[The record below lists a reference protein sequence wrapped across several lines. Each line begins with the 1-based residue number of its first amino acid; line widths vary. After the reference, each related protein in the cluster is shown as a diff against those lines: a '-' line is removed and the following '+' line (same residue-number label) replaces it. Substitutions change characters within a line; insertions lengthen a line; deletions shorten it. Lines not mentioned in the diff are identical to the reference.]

1 MLISR
6 HLPHTRTKFNIKYAE
21 INSSRGY
28 GQKQCHSKVRGR
40 RLWLEPPSH
49 ILFLS
54 QALGKAHECFYF
66 FSPPH
71 TFLFHTIFFLGGG
84 GKCTLRPPLTLLK
97 SLLNGLQMISPES
110 NLKDH
115 YWCILCIFEQTLCT
129 KGNNHSIF
137 HRKYPV
143 KKYRKVNI

>member
-21 INSSRGY
+21 INSSRVY
-28 GQKQCHSKVRGR
+28 GQKQYHSKVRGR
-40 RLWLEPPSH
+40 RLWLGPPPPTYCFYPKRWGKRMNVFTSSPLP
-49 ILFLS
+49 ILFS
-54 QALGKAHECFYF
+54 FTQF
-66 FSPPH
+66 F
-71 TFLFHTIFFLGGG
+71 FWGG

>member
-40 RLWLEPPSH
+40 RLWLEPPPPTYCFYPKRWGKSMIFLLLLPSPVP
-49 ILFLS
+49 ILFS
-54 QALGKAHECFYF
+54 FTQF
-66 FSPPH
+66 FC
-71 TFLFHTIFFLGGG
+71 G
-84 GKCTLRPPLTLLK
+84 GKCTLRPPPTLLK